1 MKKISEFATLC
12 GTSPKTLRFYE
23 RIGLLKATYTNPE
36 NGYRYYSDEQERE
49 YGLITVFKE
58 MGFTLEEIKNNILR
72 ADDAHILEILR
83 QKEEE
88 LQKALKICAEQIA
101 YYENTTKYVSD
112 DSKRSITIQRYDTE
126 RRLVVSDG
134 TAIKTFTC
142 PADGMDICTEVIKEL
157 FCVPGYVNLS
167 LADVP
172 DITEDRPVLVHGLEG
187 TMEEILS
194 PDHDTLFDK
203 SAHISDISTVLLSI
217 KIFRESSIDEID
229 RITSKYIPLFSQNC
243 AVLWGAS
250 FDNGNDNRV
259 KVCMIGVY

>member
-23 RIGLLKATYTNPE
+23 RIGLLKASYTNPE

-58 MGFTLEEIKNNILR
+58 LGFTLEEIKNNILR
-72 ADDAHILEILR
+72 ADDARILEILR

-101 YYENTTKYVSD
+101 YYENTAKYVSD

-134 TAIKTFTC
+134 AAIRTFIC

-167 LADVP
+167 LSDVP

-203 SAHISDISTVLLSI
+203 SACISDISTVLLSI
-217 KIFRESSIDEID
+217 KLPRESGVEEVD
-229 RITSKYIPLFSQNC
+229 RITAKYISLFSQNC
-243 AVLWGAS
+243 PVIWGVS
-250 FDNGNDNRV
+250 FDNGHENQV
-259 KVCMIGVY
+259 KVCMIGIY